1 MKIRLNDYD
10 IIEHCYEIEIRVLD
24 NRYSIAKAVDGL
36 NEMIKALNKL
46 KEAFNE
52 Q

>member
-10 IIEHCYEIEIRVLD
+10 IINNCYEIEIHIIDDRF
-24 NRYSIAKAVDGL
+24 SIEKAVDGL

-46 KEAFNE
+46 KEAFDD
-52 Q
+52 